1 MIAGLLSRIDWMVR
15 LLLLAIVCASFIPVE
30 GAARDIAQG
39 ISDGAIFLLFLLNG
53 MRLSRADVLAGL
65 GNWRFL
71 GALVAWCYGAMALAG
86 LALFHLGAGLLP
98 GVVALGFLYLGT
110 LSSTVQSATAYSSLA
125 GGNVAYSVVA
135 AALLNIIGVFLT
147 APLFSL
153 LAGQQG
159 VDLGGAALVK
169 ILLILILPFVLG
181 QIIQSRTKD
190 WMDRNSGIVS
200 WMDRFAIA
208 TAVYVAFSGAV
219 TQGLWTR
226 VDPSAWVVLLGGVV
240 LFLAFGFYGAW
251 VLSARLR
258 LARPDRIAFLFA
270 GAHKST
276 AMGAP
281 LAMVLFPSATAG
293 LLMVPL
299 LAYHLLQLVISAPL
313 ANRLRSRSG

>member
-15 LLLLAIVCASFIPVE
+15 LLLLAILCASFIPVE
-30 GAARDIAQG
+30 GSARDIAQG

-86 LALFHLGAGLLP
+86 LALFHLGAGILP

-159 VDLGGAALVK
+159 FDLGGAALVK

-190 WMDRNSGIVS
+190 WMDRNSGIVG

-251 VLSARLR
+251 VLSARLQ
-258 LARPDRIAFLFA
+258 LARPARIAFLFA

-281 LAMVLFPSATAG
+281 LAMVLFPPATAG

-299 LAYHLLQLVISAPL
+299 LAYHLLQLIISAPL
-313 ANRLRSRSG
+313 ANRLRSRSD

>member
-1 MIAGLLSRIDWMVR
+1 MIAGVFSRIDWMVR
-15 LLLLAIVCASFIPVE
+15 LLLLAILCASFVPVQG
-30 GAARDIAQG
+30 GAREVAQS

-53 MRLSRADVLAGL
+53 MRLSRADVLAGM

-71 GALVAWCYGAMALAG
+71 GALVAWCYGVMALAG
-86 LALFHLGAGLLP
+86 LALFHLSAGLLP

-159 VDLGGAALVK
+159 ADLGGTALVK
-169 ILLILILPFVLG
+169 ILLILILPFILG
-181 QIIQSRTKD
+181 QVVQSRTKG
-190 WMDRNSGIVS
+190 WMDRNGGIVS
-200 WMDRFAIA
+200 WMDRIAIA
-208 TAVYVAFSGAV
+208 IAVYVAFSGAV

-226 VDPSAWVVLLGGVV
+226 VDPAAWAVLLAGVA
-240 LFLAFGFYGAW
+240 LFLLFAFTGAW
-251 VLSARLR
+251 WLGAKLR
-258 LARPDRIAFLFA
+258 LARRDRIAFLFA
-270 GAHKST
+270 GAQKST

-313 ANRLRSRSG
+313 ANRLRSRSD